1 MGIFKKI
8 ITIIGGLF
16 LGILLMLSF
25 AIPYVAAPIIIT
37 FVSLIVVCVY
47 LVKEDISLSNR
58 AKAKSFYCPFKKML
72 VDAKFR
78 PSIFSYRSYDDVLK
92 CSAFEGGVRCKKKCL
107 DIPEI
112 KFDSRPSIVRV

>member
-1 MGIFKKI
+1 MGIFSKI
-8 ITIIGGLF
+8 IAIIGGIF

-25 AIPYVAAPIIIT
+25 AIPFVAAPILIA
-37 FVSLIVVCVY
+37 FASLIGVCVY
-47 LVKEDISLSNR
+47 FIKEDSSLSHR
-58 AKAKSFYCPFKKML
+58 AKTKFFYCPFRKML

-107 DIPEI
+107 NIPEI
-112 KFDSRPSIVRV
+112 KLDAGSAAVKA